1 MHDAFLHPFASPSK
15 PEDAFRHIAR
25 AEGSRVWDGDGNEY
39 IDGVANL
46 WNCQVGHGRDEIIDA
61 IADQLRRVDCYN
73 NFDPFGSEVAVAAA
87 EAIRSRSPH
96 PDGRVFLGCSGSD
109 AVDTVLKLAR
119 HVHQRR
125 GDLQRQIVIKR
136 NRGYHGT
143 NVGGTSVQGIEV
155 NRVGWGELLP
165 SVVEVAADDIE
176 AVSVLFAEQG
186 DRIAAVFTEPVQ
198 GAGGVYP
205 PAEGYLGALRRL
217 CDDHGALLAFDEV
230 ITGFGRT
237 GHWFASQTYGVVPD
251 LFSFAKGVTSG
262 YQPMSGVVVSADVA
276 DRLAEPEAVL
286 RTGYTYSGHPGACA
300 AAVANLAIIE
310 REGLVE
316 RAGAIGDR
324 LGPALRALATDGA
337 VTEVRGI
344 GGMWAVD
351 VEGEALPVRDR
362 LLDAGI
368 IVRAIGPTLVLCPP
382 LVITDDEIDA
392 IVDGLAACL

>member
-1 MHDAFLHPFASPSK
+1 MHDAFLHPFAAPSK
-15 PEDAFRHIAR
+15 PEAAFRHIVRAHGAR
-25 AEGSRVWDGDGNEY
+25 IWDADGNEY
-39 IDGVANL
+39 VDGVANL

-61 IADQLRRVDCYN
+61 VADQLRQVDCYN

-87 EAIRSRSPH
+87 EAIRSHSPH

-119 HVHQRR
+119 HVHQRD
-125 GDLQRQIVIKR
+125 GDTQRQIVVKR
-136 NRGYHGT
+136 TRGYHGT
-143 NVGGTSVQGIEV
+143 NMGGTSVQGIEV

-176 AVSVLFAEQG
+176 GVSVLFAEHG
-186 DRIAAVFTEPVQ
+186 ERIAAVFTEPVQ

-237 GHWFASQTYGVVPD
+237 GQWFASQTYGVVPD

-262 YQPMSGVVVSADVA
+262 YQPMSGVVVSAGVA
-276 DRLAEPEAVL
+276 DRLAEGDAVL

-300 AAVANLAIIE
+300 AAVVNLGIIE

-316 RAGAIGDR
+316 RARAIGAR
-324 LGPALRALATDGA
+324 LGPALGALVSDGA
-337 VTEVRGI
+337 VTAVRGV

-351 VEGEALPVRDR
+351 VDGEATPVRDR
-362 LLDAGI
+362 LLDAGVI
-368 IVRAIGPTLVLCPP
+368 LRAIGSTLVLCPP
-382 LVITDDEIDA
+382 LVATDDDLDA
-392 IVDGLAACL
+392 IVDGIAACL